1 MKTTNGTPIITAII
15 QYRRSCT
22 RRAFRSSS
30 SVGSIRPTKS
40 RPHPFS
46 NRLGPARP
54 KVSLA
59 PAAAPCQLLRPMS
72 KKGPAARR
80 HWLVKSEPETYSWS
94 DFVRERETDWTGVR
108 NHAARNHLSTMKVG
122 DEVLFYES
130 MTTKAVVGTAAV
142 VATATPDPTADEP
155 GWVAVRLKAGA
166 ALRRPVTLADVKAE
180 PALAAM
186 TLLRLSR
193 LSVQPVLPA
202 EFALI
207 LKLGAR
213 SA

>member
-1 MKTTNGTPIITAII
+1 MSK
-15 QYRRSCT
+15 
-22 RRAFRSSS
+22 
-30 SVGSIRPTKS
+30 
-40 RPHPFS
+40 
-46 NRLGPARP
+46 
-54 KVSLA
+54 
-59 PAAAPCQLLRPMS
+59 PAA
-72 KKGPAARR
+72 AARR
-80 HWLVKSEPETYSWS
+80 HWLVKSEPDTYSWS
-94 DFVRERETDWTGVR
+94 DFVRERETAWTGVR
-108 NHAARNHLSTMKVG
+108 NHAARNNLAAMKAG

-130 MTTKAVVGTAAV
+130 MTTKAVVGTATV

-166 ALRRPVTLADVKAE
+166 ALRRPVTLADVKSE

-202 EFALI
+202 EFAFI

-213 SA
+213 AA